1 MTPRKKLT
9 DKQKKSI
16 DNTDVPCVTVR
27 KAMKA
32 FDKGDITEADRL
44 LNLVKEEALRD
55 SKRKK

>member
-1 MTPRKKLT
+1 
-9 DKQKKSI
+9 
-16 DNTDVPCVTVR
+16 
-27 KAMKA
+27 MKA